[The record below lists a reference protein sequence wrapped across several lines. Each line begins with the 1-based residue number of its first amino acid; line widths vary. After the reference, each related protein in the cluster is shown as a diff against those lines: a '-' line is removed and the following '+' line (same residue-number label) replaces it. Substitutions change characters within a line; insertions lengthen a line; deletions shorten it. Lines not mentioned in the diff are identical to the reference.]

1 MRLRTGA
8 LMFRYAWLAII
19 VLIADQLTK
28 LWAVRAL
35 ALESITLAPVFNF
48 ALAYNTGA
56 AFGFL
61 SSASGWQNTFFIVV
75 AALVGTGILYMLR
88 RLKPDETQTA
98 TALWLILGGAAGNLI
113 DRFRL
118 GHVVDFLDFHIGAW
132 HFPTFNI
139 ADSAITIGAILLI
152 LDSIGVRLWGRTR
165 RP

>member
-35 ALESITLAPVFNF
+35 ALEPITLAPVFNF

-61 SSASGWQNTFFIVV
+61 SSASGWQNMFFIVV

>member
-1 MRLRTGA
+1 
-8 LMFRYAWLAII
+8 MFRLSWLAII

-28 LWAVRAL
+28 LWAMRAL
-35 ALESITLAPVFNF
+35 ALETITLAPVFNF

-61 SSASGWQNTFFIVV
+61 SNASGWQNVFFIVV
-75 AALVGTGILYMLR
+75 AVVVATGILYMLR
-88 RLKPDETQTA
+88 RLKPDETQVA
-98 TALWLILGGAAGNLI
+98 AALWLILGGAAGNLI

-118 GHVVDFLDFHIGAW
+118 GHVVDFLDFHIGTW

-152 LDSIGVRLWGRTR
+152 LDSLGMRLWGRAR
-165 RP
+165 AP